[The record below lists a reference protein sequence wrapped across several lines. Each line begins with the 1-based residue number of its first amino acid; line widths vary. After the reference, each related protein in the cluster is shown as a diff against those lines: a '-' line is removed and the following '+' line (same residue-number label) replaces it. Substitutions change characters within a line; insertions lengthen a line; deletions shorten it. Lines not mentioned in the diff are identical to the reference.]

1 MFISK
6 EKKVGGNLFTWLS
19 KKLTK
24 NYTEVPLFWVIF
36 DLQKYKEN
44 GSKNSCIANLHPE
57 LKNDEYI
64 ISKINDIVGY
74 IRDNY
79 DMEKIS
85 KI

>member
-44 GSKNSCIANLHPE
+44 GAKYSCIAKLHPE
-57 LKNDEYI
+57 LKNDQYI
-64 ISKINDIVGY
+64 TIKINEVIDY
-74 IRDNY
+74 IRDKY

-85 KI
+85 KF